1 MEVTMDDALTPEE
14 RQALFRIT
22 DARIKALQIKAL
34 KRLAMTDE
42 EKALFK
48 AWTVVQN
55 TPGAPDAAAILAACA
70 DPGDQHTDT
79 H

>member
-1 MEVTMDDALTPEE
+1 MFDELTPEE
-14 RQALFRIT
+14 RQALFRMT
-22 DARIKALQIKAL
+22 DARITALQIKAL

-48 AWTVVQN
+48 AWTVLQN

-70 DPGDQHTDT
+70 NSAEKGDQHTDT